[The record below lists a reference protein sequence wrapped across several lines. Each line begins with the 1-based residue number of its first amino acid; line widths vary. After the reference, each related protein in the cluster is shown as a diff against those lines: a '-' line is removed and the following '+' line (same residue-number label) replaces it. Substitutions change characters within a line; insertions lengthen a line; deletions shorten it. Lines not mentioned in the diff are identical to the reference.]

1 MAYGLRYT
9 ADFDALTI
17 APLNFTLNIYK
28 NNYVGS
34 TDTITLSSAP
44 AVHEWQDDDP
54 FKAIK
59 GSTLTCGIIN
69 DGTVSLFDFYSD
81 NDNEFFIELIWNA
94 TGETLF
100 KGFILQDDC
109 QEILVDFAHEI
120 SIVATDNLGLLKDIT
135 LGEAAEF
142 AGPPSTK
149 TGILIGYTFPTTFGT
164 NDTRIAV
171 LKPGQQFTIENGA
184 NAGTYTLLS
193 ISYNSFTTA
202 YTLVVAE
209 TIPSST
215 AYSADITWNDAIPL
229 DGYVSL
235 LTLVKLCLKSTNV
248 TCGLRVMSELYPVG
262 GATGRWLDDTFVL
275 GESFLQD
282 NSYMSCYDVL
292 EKIMS
297 RFYASCFQ
305 AHGFWYIVRYGET
318 FKINTST
325 PTSDRFNGYVYDED
339 FVYQVDYQEDITMI
353 IGNPSTYKFESALLN
368 SILRPY
374 KSVQETFNYNQP
386 EDLLK
391 NANLNELGALINQYT
406 SGSNTIREYEL
417 TYWFNWDGTGGPFP
431 SRFIRV
437 VSDTTTGNEIERYAV
452 VTGTTA
458 DSSRSAQSTDIE
470 LGANDVITY
479 SFDFKT
485 DVSQP
490 GVVNA
495 VFSVRLKDGTT
506 TYYLKDNGEWLTPN
520 GFTYSVLAGDN
531 TNEWHTVTI
540 TSRPAPFDGILNI
553 FLGEET
559 ASASDETHYKNF
571 ELSITNSITGLT
583 KVIGHVHT
591 ETQTNNLK
599 NELSQDIFID
609 NSPKS
614 TIAGTLFLHDYTGL
628 LRNKCTEWTYTG
640 APVVF
645 NRLGQITTAEM
656 LYTRYIPRSKYN
668 GTLLSIN
675 QLDRMM
681 SNFQV
686 FNLGNLYPSQ
696 YNWIVPG
703 SVSIDYRNNT
713 TEFTLYEVAF
723 NDTVTYDV
731 WQLFEDFLDVRLYNF
746 RYLYRN

>member
-1 MAYGLRYT
+1 
-9 ADFDALTI
+9 
-17 APLNFTLNIYK
+17 
-28 NNYVGS
+28 
-34 TDTITLSSAP
+34 
-44 AVHEWQDDDP
+44 
-54 FKAIK
+54 
-59 GSTLTCGIIN
+59 
-69 DGTVSLFDFYSD
+69 
-81 NDNEFFIELIWNA
+81 
-94 TGETLF
+94 
-100 KGFILQDDC
+100 
-109 QEILVDFAHEI
+109 
-120 SIVATDNLGLLKDIT
+120 
-135 LGEAAEF
+135 
-142 AGPPSTK
+142 
-149 TGILIGYTFPTTFGT
+149 
-164 NDTRIAV
+164 
-171 LKPGQQFTIENGA
+171 
-184 NAGTYTLLS
+184 
-193 ISYNSFTTA
+193 
-202 YTLVVAE
+202 
-209 TIPSST
+209 
-215 AYSADITWNDAIPL
+215 
-229 DGYVSL
+229 
-235 LTLVKLCLKSTNV
+235 
-248 TCGLRVMSELYPVG
+248 
-262 GATGRWLDDTFVL
+262 
-275 GESFLQD
+275 
-282 NSYMSCYDVL
+282 
-292 EKIMS
+292 
-297 RFYASCFQ
+297 
-305 AHGFWYIVRYGET
+305 
-318 FKINTST
+318 
-325 PTSDRFNGYVYDED
+325 
-339 FVYQVDYQEDITMI
+339 MI

-391 NANLNELGALINQYT
+391 NANLNELGPLINQYT
-406 SGSNTIREYEL
+406 SGPNTIREYGL
-417 TYWFNWDGTGGPFP
+417 LYWFNWDGTGGPFP

-452 VTGTTA
+452 VTGTTP
-458 DSSRSAQSTDIE
+458 DVSRSAQSTDIE
-470 LGANDVITY
+470 LGENDVITY

-490 GVVNA
+490 GNVNSI
-495 VFSVRLKDGTT
+495 FSVRLKDGTT
-506 TYYLKDNGEWLTPN
+506 TYYLNDAGRWTTLV

-540 TSRPAPFDGILNI
+540 TSIPAPFDGILNV
-553 FLGEET
+553 FLGVET
-559 ASASDETHYKNF
+559 SNQNDETHYKNF

-583 KVIGHVHT
+583 KVVGHVHT

-614 TIAGTLFLHDYTGL
+614 TIAGTLFLSSSTGL
-628 LRNKCTEWTYTG
+628 LRDKCTEWTYTG

-645 NRLGQITTAEM
+645 NRLGQLTTAEM
-656 LYTRYIPRSKYN
+656 LYTRFIPRSKYN